1 MIDNRNPAIQAVFAS
16 GSAGVIEAAAVAG
29 YKAMTPIYDFPTG
42 FNEAPEGI
50 KVAYRMIAKAVLSTS
65 FPETLVAASG
75 VSYAATG
82 VYMTLLNFPWGID
95 DPDELVGRG
104 LTREAVES
112 ALQELLDNGL
122 IERRRL

>member
-1 MIDNRNPAIQAVFAS
+1 MDNRNPAIQAVFAP

-29 YKAMTPIYDFPTG
+29 YKAMTPIYEFPTG
-42 FNEAPEGI
+42 FDEAPEWI
-50 KVAYRMIAKAVLSTS
+50 RVAYRMIAKAILSTS

-82 VYMTLLNFPWGID
+82 VYMTLLYFPWGID

-104 LTREAVES
+104 LTRETVEA

>member
-1 MIDNRNPAIQAVFAS
+1 MDKRNPAIQAVFAP

-50 KVAYRMIAKAVLSTS
+50 RMAYRMIARAVLSTS

-104 LTREAVES
+104 LTRETVEA